1 MNENMILK
9 RAYEAWSAAGDFRS
23 RRERCKRFTY
33 GDQWAD
39 ASRLGRRSPLLTDG
53 ERMVRKGRTPLTNN
67 LIRQLVK
74 TIVGRYRTLGNE
86 ERAYGDST
94 SRRNALGEL
103 DSRMLEEFLISGAA
117 VQRVVNERREEGTGV
132 WVDNVDVRRFF
143 VNAFTD
149 PRGRD
154 IELVGMVHDMG
165 LPELVSRYGHGEAGR
180 AAFLEGVFGECVAA
194 GGFVAEKALGTP
206 APGSED
212 FFVASDGTKIRV
224 AEVWT
229 LDAERDGQAGF
240 RYGWRC
246 RIFAP
251 DGRLLDSFASPYA
264 GGGHPFV
271 VKLYPLTDGEVHSFV
286 EDLIENQKY
295 INRLI
300 TLVDHIMA
308 SSAKGAL
315 LYPLP
320 ELPDGVDIEEI
331 AQRWAS
337 PDAVIPL
344 RDGRTVPQQVC
355 AHGTAD
361 GAYQLLNLQ
370 MKLFENSTGVSDVLL
385 GRNVSAAVGSE
396 NFRARVETATI
407 ALSDLFETFGSF
419 LDARDRKVKVFAKL
433 QK

>member
-1 MNENMILK
+1 MNENEILR
-9 RAYEAWSAAGDFRS
+9 RAYEAWAAGSDFRS

-33 GDQWAD
+33 GDQWGDESRASFGGPFMTD
-39 ASRLGRRSPLLTDG
+39 A
-53 ERMVRKGRTPLTNN
+53 ERMVKKGRTPLTNN

-74 TIVGRYRTLGNE
+74 TIVGRYRTMSHE
-86 ERAYGDST
+86 ERGYGEST

-143 VNAFTD
+143 VNAYID

-154 IELVGMVHDMG
+154 IELVGMLHDMG
-165 LPELVSRYGHGEAGR
+165 LPELVSRFGHGDEARG
-180 AAFLEGVFGECVAA
+180 AALEQVFGECVAT
-194 GGFVAEKALGTP
+194 GVFSAEKVLGAP
-206 APGSED
+206 APGAED
-212 FFVASDGTKIRV
+212 FFMAGDGAKMRV

-229 LDAERDGQAGF
+229 LDAERDGKAGF
-240 RYGWRC
+240 RYEWRC

-251 DGRLLDSFASPYA
+251 DGRMLDSFASPYA

-320 ELPDGVDIEEI
+320 ELPDDVSIEDI

-337 PDAVIPL
+337 PDGVIPL
-344 RDGRTVPQQVC
+344 RDGRTLPQQIC
-355 AHGTAD
+355 ARGTAD

-385 GRNVSAAVGSE
+385 GRNVSAAVGTE
-396 NFRARVETATI
+396 NYRARVEAATI
-407 ALSDLFETFGSF
+407 ALSDIFETFGSF
-419 LDARDRKVKVFAKL
+419 LDARDRRVKRFAKI
-433 QK
+433 